1 MPVAT
6 GLPSGVRPDLPGW
19 SMPELFDTDDLLNLL
34 GDANAD
40 ERAPVPAKKPLAPP
54 QPCPYGAL
62 SYLLI
67 EDSQTMRVWLRT
79 TIANAG
85 GKKIDVSDSYNDALY
100 RIRNRGGYDVV
111 LCDYILS
118 DTRDGQQL
126 LEEVR
131 RQRLL
136 PQSTIWIMITGE
148 RKYEQVFSAVEL
160 APDDYLIKPITP
172 DLLHVRLGRAWDH
185 RQALKGATDLF
196 DAGRFEEALLLCRTE
211 SDGNP
216 RHATGFQRI
225 AGECMM
231 QLEHYLEAY
240 EYFEAILEA
249 KPSLPWAK
257 LGKARAF
264 FHLDRYDE
272 TSAIIEELIHDNPE
286 YLHAHDLLAKVH
298 ERKGDLEATKSLLKL
313 VLQKNPKSLSRQR
326 DIARIAV
333 ATDDLQTAIDAFA
346 LMHQHGRGSSFVRPG
361 DFCTYAAMLIK
372 SGSKA
377 AADRLDALNSNL
389 RDFHKNDP
397 AYNLSEK
404 TVGYA
409 SALTGGDRQAAAA
422 AYQQM
427 RQALETAKTTE
438 IEVDSEQSMFMLEAA
453 VAMGDEE
460 TACQMAQVL
469 YQDHVGNQSM
479 EGRIRQMMASGGWD
493 EHASRIAEGATEN
506 LKRMNV
512 AAANMAK
519 HGQLLEAVEEFAR
532 LAEANKNVAVYLNA
546 ATCIVKCFEE
556 AAAGRLAMDSNTGKR
571 LNNRMQGY
579 INFVSLRD
587 AGNHRLEQICKAWAA
602 ITR

>member
-1 MPVAT
+1 
-6 GLPSGVRPDLPGW
+6 
-19 SMPELFDTDDLLNLL
+19 MPELFSADDLLNLM
-34 GDANAD
+34 ASVKAE
-40 ERAPVPAKKPLAPP
+40 ERPP
-54 QPCPYGAL
+54 TPPPPPMPCHYEDL

-100 RIRNRGGYDVV
+100 RIRTRGNYDVV

-131 RQRLL
+131 RQKLL

-172 DLLHVRLGRAWDH
+172 LLLHERLGLAWDH
-185 RQALKGATDLF
+185 RRALKGATDLF

-211 SDGNP
+211 ADKNP
-216 RHATGFQRI
+216 RHTTGFQRV

-231 QLEHYLEAY
+231 QLEHYQEAY
-240 EYFEAILEA
+240 DHFESILES

-272 TSAIIEELIHDNPE
+272 TSAIIEELIHDNPD
-286 YLHAHDLLAKVH
+286 YLHAHDLLAKLH

-361 DFCTYAAMLIK
+361 DFSTYAAMLIR

-377 AADRLDALNSNL
+377 AA
-389 RDFHKNDP
+389 
-397 AYNLSEK
+397 
-404 TVGYA
+404 
-409 SALTGGDRQAAAA
+409 
-422 AYQQM
+422 
-427 RQALETAKTTE
+427 
-438 IEVDSEQSMFMLEAA
+438 
-453 VAMGDEE
+453 
-460 TACQMAQVL
+460 
-469 YQDHVGNQSM
+469 
-479 EGRIRQMMASGGWD
+479 
-493 EHASRIAEGATEN
+493 
-506 LKRMNV
+506 
-512 AAANMAK
+512 
-519 HGQLLEAVEEFAR
+519 
-532 LAEANKNVAVYLNA
+532 
-546 ATCIVKCFEE
+546 
-556 AAAGRLAMDSNTGKR
+556 
-571 LNNRMQGY
+571 
-579 INFVSLRD
+579 
-587 AGNHRLEQICKAWAA
+587 
-602 ITR
+602 